1 MTRSGSSFVS
11 LSDEEIRAYLKLD
24 KPLDCAGCFKVEAAG
39 IALFEALEGKDYNT
53 LLGLP
58 IITLVSLLKEEGLNP
73 LLAAVP

>member
-1 MTRSGSSFVS
+1 
-11 LSDEEIRAYLKLD
+11 
-24 KPLDCAGCFKVEAAG
+24 
-39 IALFEALEGKDYNT
+39 